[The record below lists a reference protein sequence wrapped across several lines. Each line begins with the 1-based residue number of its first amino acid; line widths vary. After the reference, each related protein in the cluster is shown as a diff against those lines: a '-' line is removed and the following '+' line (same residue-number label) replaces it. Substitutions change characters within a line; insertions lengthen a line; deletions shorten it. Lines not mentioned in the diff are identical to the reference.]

1 MHCLLQALAIA
12 KLIPSHLYLYLVCW
26 VRLFS
31 TLQRKVLKSSNYH
44 NLWGIVYVQSTGP
57 NAAGEIAKKVLLL
70 CLWKEYLRM

>member
-1 MHCLLQALAIA
+1 MHCLLQALAIV

-31 TLQRKVLKSSNYH
+31 TLQRKLLKSSNYH
-44 NLWGIVYVQSTGP
+44 NLWGTVYVQSTGP
-57 NAAGEIAKKVLLL
+57 NAAGETAKKVLLL